1 MSTHVKS
8 SMYNHCRLIYFSELE
23 RAHEAAKNQVAALEN
38 ANTDNVEMLHT
49 LVVVRIF
56 ITI

>member
-8 SMYNHCRLIYFSELE
+8 SMYNHCRLIYFSEFE
-23 RAHEAAKNQVAALEN
+23 RAQEAAKNQVAALEN
-38 ANTDNVEMLHT
+38 ANTDNIEMLHT